1 MRLRGIQIPR
11 SFWRKWL
18 QSSRFTAWKERLC
31 TLTFTPLSGRSWWVI
46 VITASVAAFLVAAFV
61 STRLMAA
68 EIVPDFVHGYHPGA
82 LGIQKGAGYVDQS
95 GELITR
101 WPPGMSTFISP
112 WVVDDVV
119 ESARNLRF
127 VSGFLA
133 LGWVVF
139 VAYLM
144 RLLIPRVSILLAL
157 GIAVFWPPMWAM
169 GDPTR
174 SEMLFTF
181 LSSAGM
187 LALVCLYRRRSSP
200 IFTTVALTIAAWVAF
215 AAAALTKTLGIAV
228 ALAMFVGIAFG
239 FHSWSIR
246 RRIAVLLL
254 SASVF
259 AAGLA
264 PWISAYRDHTGHYG
278 FTSNGLESVRHGLV
292 RYPHFPLGLE
302 LKERSAD
309 WRSYDDMWTDIREL
323 AAADRGGAFRLLGI
337 KTVRPWYATWSGRF
351 DHYLLVV
358 QLPWFLL
365 FVLASGRTMWRWK
378 QIPGEVI
385 LLHGYVAALWL
396 TAALVAP
403 ILRYLSP
410 AFPFVVI
417 IVLWHALDANLL
429 GEKTG
434 EPRELPAEENIR

>member
-1 MRLRGIQIPR
+1 
-11 SFWRKWL
+11 
-18 QSSRFTAWKERLC
+18 
-31 TLTFTPLSGRSWWVI
+31 
-46 VITASVAAFLVAAFV
+46 
-61 STRLMAA
+61 MAA

-82 LGIQKGAGYVDQS
+82 LGIQKGAGYVDQF
-95 GELITR
+95 GELITS

-112 WVVDDVV
+112 WVVDNVV
-119 ESARNLRF
+119 DSARDLRF

-133 LGWVVF
+133 MGWVVLIAF
-139 VAYLM
+139 LL
-144 RLLIPRVSILLAL
+144 RLFLPRVSILVAL

-174 SEMLFTF
+174 SEMLFTL
-181 LSSAGM
+181 LSSAGV
-187 LALVCLYRRRSSP
+187 LGLVYLYRLRPSS
-200 IFTTVALTIAAWVAF
+200 IFNTVALTIAAWVAF
-215 AAAALTKTLGIAV
+215 AAVALTKTLGIAV

-246 RRIAVLLL
+246 RRIAIIFL

-259 AAGLA
+259 AVGIA
-264 PWISAYRDHTGHYG
+264 PWVLEYKDHTGHFG

-292 RYPHFPLGLE
+292 RYTHFPLGLE
-302 LKERSAD
+302 LKERSVQ
-309 WRSYDDMWTDIREL
+309 WRSYDDMWSDIREV
-323 AAADRGGAFRLLGI
+323 AAADRVGAFRLLGI
-337 KTVRPWYATWSGRF
+337 KIVRPWYATWSGRF
-351 DHYLLVV
+351 DRYLLVV

-378 QIPGEVI
+378 NIPGEVI

-396 TAALVAP
+396 SAALVAP

-417 IVLWHALDANLL
+417 IVLWHALDANIL
-429 GEKTG
+429 GEGTA
-434 EPRELPAEENIR
+434 EHRELPLEADTG